1 MDQRLLKGG
10 LVGLTLSSVLALL
23 LYVSAVL
30 GSSEA
35 ATALLWLSLPPYN
48 PFAFLI
54 SEEIIASRFGMQ
66 AVLGAIILLLST
78 ASFLF
83 GAVWAKLWRG

>member
-10 LVGLTLSSVLALL
+10 LLGVTLSAVLALL

-30 GSSEA
+30 GSSGA

-54 SEEIIASRFGMQ
+54 SDEIIASRFGMQ
-66 AVLGAIILLLST
+66 AVLGTSILLLST
-78 ASFLF
+78 ASFL
-83 GAVWAKLWRG
+83 AWALWTKFMRR